1 MKTCEIYSLVV
12 LNIVVEDKDKGM
24 VSRPFY
30 FVTGKENNHMTDKL
44 LSELRQ
50 NPRDLVVLASWYYKC
65 GMPIISDHE
74 YNILTS
80 AIGDTEVVWDE
91 IDKPVELMQKYGIN
105 ENAITYK
112 EIGNNEYYNE
122 YIESLYDAG
131 TRSIKPAYDY
141 RDVYE
146 RMISLMSITDELC
159 VSLKVDG
166 VSTRNIIE
174 NNNGKWNLVASL
186 SRSRESKG
194 FDYTDGMKLAVQ
206 NDLTLPDN
214 VGEIHERS
222 GKRVLFAFGEA
233 YVKRSALEYLRE
245 KYGMQDTWKTPRST
259 ALSMLRA
266 TVYEEDYKYLKFM
279 CFKLS
284 TGSTLAEMFETASE
298 AGLDVVPYEVI
309 KTRDIPVDYKE
320 WERWFNELLN
330 KYHNIQVK
338 DDIEADGIV
347 VAINNQGAFNR
358 LGVSNNSKYNNG
370 MFSCKVGPWGSS
382 LYYSTVKNLLF
393 ENEGNTSEFSVVAEI
408 EPVVVSTGNTVSRVN
423 CFNLKIL
430 VDNDISI
437 GSRICFEYKSA
448 SSVVLVYR

>member
-1 MKTCEIYSLVV
+1 
-12 LNIVVEDKDKGM
+12 
-24 VSRPFY
+24 
-30 FVTGKENNHMTDKL
+30 MTEKM

-50 NPRDLVVLASWYYKC
+50 NPKDLVVLASWYYRC

-74 YNILTS
+74 FNLLTKDVY
-80 AIGDTEVVWDE
+80 DTDVVWDE
-91 IDKPVELMQKYGIN
+91 VEKPVELMRKYGIK
-105 ENAITYK
+105 EDAISYK
-112 EIGNNEYYNE
+112 EIGNNKYYNE
-122 YIESLYDAG
+122 YLESLYNAG

-141 RDVYE
+141 RDIYE

-159 VSLKVDG
+159 ISLKVDG

-174 NNNGKWNLVASL
+174 NDDGKWRLVASL

-194 FDYTDGMKLAVQ
+194 FDYTDGMKLAVA
-206 NDLTLPDN
+206 NDLTFPND
-214 VGEIHERS
+214 VGEIHEES
-222 GKRVLFAFGEA
+222 GKRVLFSFGEA

-245 KYGMQDTWKTPRST
+245 RYGMQDTWKTPRST

-284 TGSTLAEMFETASE
+284 TGSTLSEMYRIAED

-309 KTRDIPVDYKE
+309 NTKDIPTDYKE
-320 WERWFNELLN
+320 WEKWFNNLLN
-330 KYHNIQVK
+330 KYHDIQVK

-347 VAINNQGAFNR
+347 VAVNNQGEFNK

-382 LYYSTVKNLLF
+382 LYYSTVKNILF
-393 ENEGNTSEFSVVAEI
+393 ENEGNTSDFSVVAEI

-430 VDNDISI
+430 VDNGISI

-448 SSVVLVYR
+448 SSVVLVYK